1 MRTSVGAFVAEDWVK
16 VAIIATI
23 TAVDAVWVAKAG
35 YRFDWSDLANLAVLL
50 ALLLLVAELYRRWR
64 PNPKFVIMTRETA
77 WLVAF
82 TACAAL
88 LSNLATTRNFPL
100 VDPALAAAGHFVGFS
115 WIGWYNFVTTRP
127 LLSATFSAVYT
138 ICLPQVAFAVVAL
151 SLLDRLDRARE
162 LVLAAMIGCLV
173 AIAISTVFP
182 SAGALA
188 YFHHDLASIN
198 MPTVVNLDYKQAFFD
213 LRAGRITDF
222 SLNGLKG
229 LIAFPSYHATLGV
242 LAVFAFRGIHRFFWP
257 MAALNLVM
265 LAATPVE
272 GGHYSVDVIG
282 GVVVAA
288 ASLALASAVRR
299 MLAAAASRDWTPAMA
314 PVREDGPLIADMD

>member
-1 MRTSVGAFVAEDWVK
+1 M
-16 VAIIATI
+16 
-23 TAVDAVWVAKAG
+23 
-35 YRFDWSDLANLAVLL
+35 
-50 ALLLLVAELYRRWR
+50 
-64 PNPKFVIMTRETA
+64 
-77 WLVAF
+77 
-82 TACAAL
+82 
-88 LSNLATTRNFPL
+88 
-100 VDPALAAAGHFVGFS
+100 
-115 WIGWYNFVTTRP
+115 
-127 LLSATFSAVYT
+127 YT

-182 SAGALA
+182 VAGALA

-272 GGHYSVDVIG
+272 GGQLLRRCHRRRRRCRRQPGAGLRRAPHAGSGRIPRLD
-282 GVVVAA
+282 AA
-288 ASLALASAVRR
+288 MV
-299 MLAAAASRDWTPAMA
+299 
-314 PVREDGPLIADMD
+314 PVRQDDGPLIADMD